1 MNNIVTLNAIRVNNH
16 SLLRRIPLMI
26 NMGLLSCCFLPALA
40 NADNAVS
47 GVATVTY
54 TQQQTKAVSG
64 VVTDSSGEPII
75 GANVLVKGTTNGTI
89 TDLDGNFTL
98 EVPAGA
104 ILQFSYIGFDTQE
117 IPYKGE
123 ASLAISL
130 TEDTQK
136 IDEVVVTA
144 LGIKR
149 EKKALGYSMTEL
161 KGESLTQTRDANV
174 ANALAGKVAGLQV
187 KQNGT
192 GVGGSSRIVIRGNNS
207 ISGNNQPLV
216 VVDGVPID
224 NFSGGTDDY
233 WGNGNID
240 KGSGMSDIS
249 PDDIESMSV
258 LKGPAA
264 AALYGSRAGNGV
276 VMITTKKGGT
286 SKGWGINVNTNF
298 TAENPMQT
306 PDFQNVYGQGA
317 AGEFNNN
324 KAQNWG
330 ARMDGS
336 TQKMAMGDFAYA
348 ARDNNLYKDFL
359 RTGTTWTNSVD
370 LSKSSEDLTFR
381 AGATRL
387 DNKGV
392 VPNSGM
398 DRTSI
403 NLRSTAKMSK
413 WLSADVKINYINQNT
428 KNRIKLAGDPDNIFL
443 NYLSMPRS
451 VGFSDYDSYRDN
463 DWKRA
468 DGKPAGY
475 LIDTGANANNAYWS
489 AYRNTNSD
497 KKDRFIG
504 FAALDFTFTDWLNLK
519 LRTGMDNYTIQYGT
533 IRATGNPYWENN
545 GSMTE
550 NIEKFTEMNSDF
562 LLTAK
567 GNWNKFGIVGTVGGN
582 IMYRNRSEYK
592 EQSGEFVIPEFHS
605 ISNGKTHN
613 GEYILTRKQINS
625 LYATASMSWDDYL
638 YLDLTARNDW
648 SSTLPKDNASYFYP
662 SVGVSWIFSQM
673 INKMGGNLGPISF
686 GKIRASWAQVGNDA
700 DAYMLRNY
708 YDVSYDIKGGIYNA
722 SNATWMANPNL
733 KNETI
738 NSWELGLELKA
749 INNRIGLDVAY
760 YKKNA
765 KDQILQIDVPA
776 ATGFNKKM
784 INAGNIENKGVEIAL
799 NATPLATE
807 TGFQWDTQL
816 NWSKNINKVVSLTS
830 DTKEQILND
839 ASVTF
844 LKIVA
849 HEGGSY
855 GDIYGYAY
863 QRDDA
868 GNKIIGADGVPLK
881 TDDMVLLGNNQ
892 PKWMMGWNNTFMYKN
907 FVLNFMFD
915 MRYGGDVYM
924 GSIRSGSSTGSLAMT
939 LDGRDGMVIPGVTTD
954 GAPNTKEV
962 RAESYWSGL
971 ASNNVTEA
979 YMYDA
984 TNIRLRELSLGYNF
998 PRTMLSKTPFTG
1010 IKLSFVARNLFMIYS
1025 KTKGFDPEAA
1035 YTSGN
1040 AQGIEYGSMPSL
1052 RSLGFN
1058 INLAF

>member
-1 MNNIVTLNAIRVNNH
+1 MNKIVTLSAIRGNNH
-16 SLLRRIPLMI
+16 SLFRRIPLMI
-26 NMGLLSCCFLPALA
+26 NMGILSCCFLPALSYA
-40 NADNAVS
+40 NDTVSDAV
-47 GVATVTY
+47 TVTNS
-54 TQQQTKAVSG
+54 QQQAKTVSG
-64 VVTDSSGEPII
+64 VVSDSNGEPII

-89 TDLDGNFTL
+89 TDLDGRFTL

-104 ILQFSYIGFDTQE
+104 TLQFSYIGFNTQE

-123 ASLAISL
+123 ASLAVSL
-130 TEDTQK
+130 VEDTQK
-136 IDEVVVTA
+136 IDEIVVTA

-174 ANALAGKVAGLQV
+174 ANALAGKVAGLQI

-192 GVGGSSRIVIRGNNS
+192 GVGGSSRIIIRGNNS
-207 ISGNNQPLV
+207 IAGNNQPLI

-224 NFSGGTDDY
+224 NFSGGTDDL
-233 WGNGNID
+233 WGNGNLD
-240 KGSGMSDIS
+240 KGSGISDIS

-276 VMITTKKGGT
+276 VMITTKKGT
-286 SKGWGINVNTNF
+286 TNKGWGINVNTNF

-306 PDFQNVYGQGA
+306 PEFQNVYGQGVGGA
-317 AGEFNNN
+317 FDNN
-324 KAQNWG
+324 KGSNWG
-330 ARMDGS
+330 PVMDGS
-336 TQKMAMGDFAYA
+336 EKDMAMGKFAYA
-348 ARDNNLYKDFL
+348 ARDNDLYKDFL

-370 LSKSSEDLTFR
+370 LSKSTEDVTFR

-413 WLSADVKINYINQNT
+413 WLSADVKVNYVSQHTN
-428 KNRIKLAGDPDNIFL
+428 NRIKLARDPDNIFM
-443 NYLSMPRS
+443 NYLSTPRS
-451 VGFSDYDSYRDN
+451 VGFSDYDGFADN
-463 DWKRA
+463 DWKRE
-468 DGKPAGY
+468 DGKPAGF
-475 LIDTGANANNAYWS
+475 LIDPNANANNPYWS

-504 FAALDFTFTDWLNLK
+504 FAALDFTFTDWLSLK
-519 LRTGMDNYTIQYGT
+519 LRSGMDNYTIQYGWV
-533 IRATGNPYWENN
+533 RATGNPYWETN

-550 NIEKFTEMNSDF
+550 NIDKFTEINSDF

-567 GNWNKFGIVGTVGGN
+567 GNWNKFGVVGTVGGN
-582 IMYRNRSEYK
+582 IMYRSKSEYK
-592 EQSGEFVIPEFHS
+592 ESSGEFVIPEFHA
-605 ISNGKTHN
+605 ISNGKTHG
-613 GEYILTRKQINS
+613 GEYSLNRKQINS
-625 LYATASMSWDDYL
+625 LYATVSMAWDDYL

-648 SSTLPKDNASYFYP
+648 SSTLPKDNSSYFYP

-673 INKMGGNLGPISF
+673 INKMGSSLGPISF
-686 GKIRASWAQVGNDA
+686 GKVRASWAQVGNDA
-700 DAYMLRNY
+700 DAYMLRDY
-708 YDVSYDIKGGIYNA
+708 YNIGYDIKGGIFNA
-722 SNATWMANPNL
+722 SNADWMANPNL

-749 INNRIGLDVAY
+749 LNNRIGVDVAY
-760 YKKNA
+760 YKKNS
-765 KDQILQIDVPA
+765 KDQILKIDVPA
-776 ATGFNKKM
+776 ATGFKKKM

-807 TGFQWDTQL
+807 SGFQWDTQL
-816 NWSKNINKVVSLTS
+816 NWSKNINKVVSLTT
-830 DTKEQILND
+830 DTKEQILSD
-839 ASVTF
+839 GSVTF

-863 QRDDA
+863 KRDEA
-868 GNKIIGADGVPLK
+868 GNKIIGATGVPLK

-892 PKWMMGWNNTFMYKN
+892 PDWMMGWSNTFMYKN
-907 FVLNFMFD
+907 FVLNFMLD

-924 GSIRSGSSTGSLAMT
+924 GSIRTGSSSGSLAMT
-939 LDGRDGMVIPGVTTD
+939 LDGREGMVVPGVMAD
-954 GAPNTKEV
+954 GTPNTTSV
-962 RAESYWSGL
+962 RAESYWSGIGDI
-971 ASNNVTEA
+971 TEA

-998 PRTMLSKTPFTG
+998 PRTMLAKTPLTG
-1010 IKLSFVARNLFMIYS
+1010 IKLSFVARNLFMIQS

-1040 AQGIEYGSMPSL
+1040 AQGIEWGSMPTM
-1052 RSLGFN
+1052 RSIGFN